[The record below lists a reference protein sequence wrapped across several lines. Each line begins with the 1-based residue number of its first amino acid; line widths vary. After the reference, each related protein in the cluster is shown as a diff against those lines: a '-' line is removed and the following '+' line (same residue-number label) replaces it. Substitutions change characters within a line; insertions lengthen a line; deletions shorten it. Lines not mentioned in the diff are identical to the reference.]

1 MKTKVEK
8 KRAKSKNAKTK
19 KASKRLTAVDI
30 QNMRILAKMLGELVP
45 YSGRGNFNLQNI
57 AKRFNLTKC
66 FPAKHHNKKE
76 TFSFFIRDVHKR
88 HPRMM
93 KKIVRE
99 IFPKAIE
106 RRYEQGNPILLEEA
120 TVLSEQL
127 FKIGVDLKK
136 EIRGLRFPKER
147 PKVVPPPYDIQEI
160 LKKIKLHPILMPE
173 CQKLFLDGHI
183 NESVR
188 KALEKYEVYVQRKS
202 SLKIIGKNLMG
213 KAFSLRGQTIK
224 LNALSTESEKNEQ
237 EGFMYI
243 SMGVM
248 QWWRN
253 TLSHG
258 DEKQISHHEALGRLF
273 LISNLLHRLEN
284 CI

>member
-1 MKTKVEK
+1 MKKRIEKKKRRKANIKTK
-8 KRAKSKNAKTK
+8 RMS
-19 KASKRLTAVDI
+19 RRFTAVDI
-30 QNMRILAKMLGELVP
+30 QNIRILAEMLGELIP

-57 AKRFNLTKC
+57 AKKFSLTKC
-66 FPAKHHNKKE
+66 FPSKHHNKKE
-76 TFSFFIRDVHKR
+76 TFSFFIQDVLKKR
-88 HPRMM
+88 PRMM
-93 KKIVRE
+93 KKLIRE
-99 IFPKAIE
+99 IIPKAIE
-106 RRYEQGNPILLEEA
+106 RRHKQGNPILLKEA
-120 TVLSEQL
+120 DALGEHL
-127 FKIGVDLKK
+127 FKIGIDLKK
-136 EIRGLRFPKER
+136 EIRSLRLPKER
-147 PKVVPPPYDIQEI
+147 PNVVPPPYDIQEM
-160 LKKIKLHPILMPE
+160 LKKFELHPSLMPE

-188 KALEKYEVYVQRKS
+188 KALEKFEVYVQKKS
-202 SLKIIGKNLMG
+202 SLKIIGKDLMG
-213 KAFSLRGQTIK
+213 KAFSLSRQTVK

-243 SMGVM
+243 SMGAM

-273 LISNLLHRLEN
+273 LISNLLHRLGN